1 MSPTIFPNTAFIKLH
16 ILDLVLH
23 IIISHFII
31 SHQARQNN
39 RAGAKIGKFS
49 CQKAESRHK
58 KIPQTSDFPGFG
70 GF

>member
-39 RAGAKIGKFS
+39 RTGAKIGKFS
-49 CQKAESRHK
+49 CQKPKAGIK
-58 KIPQTSDFPGFG
+58 KIPQTSCFPEFG